1 MSTSEAI
8 EISKAVAGQ
17 LTSASEAAL
26 LGGFSFVARHAMLPR
41 KEFEDLQSL
50 DVQTRPRGDVRSF
63 AARKKTQHDYTIEII
78 VRKHIDKEDSLVA
91 EELLLVAEKIAD
103 YWERDDTTTLQT
115 RTLTGRD
122 EKLVSPVEMQFAED
136 KLQTHRL
143 IVATILL
150 TFRGWR

>member
-1 MSTSEAI
+1 MA
-8 EISKAVAGQ
+8 Q
-17 LTSASEAAL
+17 LI
-26 LGGFSFVARHAMLPR
+26 GGFSFVAKHAMLPR
-41 KEFEDLQSL
+41 YELEDLKSL
-50 DVQTRPRGDVRSF
+50 CVSTRPRADVRSF
-63 AARKKTQHDYTIEII
+63 AARKKTQHDYTIEIC
-78 VRKHIDKEDSLVA
+78 VRQHINKDDSLIA

-103 YWERDDTTTLQT
+103 YWERDDSTTLQT

-136 KLQTHRL
+136 KLQTHRM